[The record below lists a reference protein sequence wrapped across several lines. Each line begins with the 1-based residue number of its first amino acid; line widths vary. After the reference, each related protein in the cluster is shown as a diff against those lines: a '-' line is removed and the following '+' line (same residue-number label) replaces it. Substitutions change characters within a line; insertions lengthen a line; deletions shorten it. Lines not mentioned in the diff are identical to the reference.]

1 MLNSETEWTVTKK
14 IGSNRLESTRILN
27 ITLIN
32 GSRTQGQF
40 ADSQKILAWFSL
52 VASNVMVFK
61 RLTKDFPHSL
71 TTYEK
76 SIVAKFFLQ
85 VDTS

>member
-1 MLNSETEWTVTKK
+1 MDCNKNNRP
-14 IGSNRLESTRILN
+14 NRLESTRIFR